1 MAVIPA
7 CASQAGRTS
16 YIPDRKEKMVSSYD
30 SYGNTSRKLRQKE
43 NRKVLLPFSL
53 DAPSAHTLSPVF
65 LLTLP
70 FPNFIL
76 LPYKRK
82 ILDGGSRLGHEI
94 PKPPCRESYKSK
106 VRPGAFADME
116 ASVERDQC
124 KKQVGAIRE
133 YRQEIPSLVQ
143 ELVRT
148 CYQEDSFSHIS
159 PEPLPSLDSTI
170 DIIERARRILFPGY
184 FIRSRVDDLNLEY
197 YLGEE
202 ETSFFQV
209 LSEQITLCIR
219 HECLRYHQ
227 PCTHC
232 EERGQETAIEFLKEM
247 PRLRSMLSK
256 DVRAALE
263 GDPATQS
270 TDEIIFSYPGLFAIT
285 VYRLAH
291 QLFDLGIPLMPRM
304 MTEYAHSKTGIDI
317 HPGARI
323 GESFFID
330 HGTGVVIGETTFIGN
345 RVRLYQGVTLGALS
359 VPRGATEKLREQ
371 KRHPTIED
379 DVIIY
384 SGATILGGDTLIGA
398 RSVIG
403 GNVWITESIPQDM
416 HVFLKRPELVFRGKS
431 TDHDSR
437 KKMKED

>member
-1 MAVIPA
+1 M
-7 CASQAGRTS
+7 
-16 YIPDRKEKMVSSYD
+16 ED
-30 SYGNTSRKLRQKE
+30 SGKQ
-43 NRKVLLPFSL
+43 
-53 DAPSAHTLSPVF
+53 
-65 LLTLP
+65 
-70 FPNFIL
+70 
-76 LPYKRK
+76 
-82 ILDGGSRLGHEI
+82 G
-94 PKPPCRESYKSK
+94 
-106 VRPGAFADME
+106 
-116 ASVERDQC
+116 QC
-124 KKQVGAIRE
+124 KEQVGVVGE
-133 YRQEIPSLVQ
+133 YRKEIPSLVR

-148 CYQEDSFSHIS
+148 CYQEDNFAHIS
-159 PEPLPSLDSTI
+159 PEPLPSLDSAI

-184 FIRSRVDDLNLEY
+184 FIRSRVDDMNLEY

-202 ETSFFQV
+202 ETSFFQI
-209 LSEQITLCIR
+209 LSGQITLCIR
-219 HECLRYHQ
+219 HECLRYQQ

-232 EERGQETAIEFLKEM
+232 EERGQETALEFLKAM

-270 TDEIIFSYPGLFAIT
+270 TDEIIFSYPGLFAII

-291 QLFDLGIPLMPRM
+291 QLFELGVPLMPRI

-416 HVFLKRPELVFRGKS
+416 QVFLKRPELIFRGKS
-431 TDHDSR
+431 IDYDSR
-437 KKMKED
+437 EKIKGD